1 MWCWSWKISL
11 GKHIFNF
18 EVLFQYH
25 VALFGDCEGIRVCM
39 IVERCPCVNFPTA
52 ITAWLKEYLNNCSK
66 KCIDSKCFVCSW
78 HFSASFS
85 LPECKSELNIHTHPE
100 SRAWSSLFL
109 GSVCHPLSISLYTRN
124 RVCWFNPSSPFAS
137 LWPNNQALFSAMNEG
152 NQAGQEGR
160 ALVISFHCKDWRCVS
175 VHEDFGNSRSGDRIT
190 PSCSPK
196 TVENLGRSNSI
207 SKWCCVST
215 WYSGSFFFFF
225 VGAAPLLF

>member
-39 IVERCPCVNFPTA
+39 IVERRPCVNFPTA

-137 LWPNNQALFSAMNEG
+137 LWPNNQALFSAMK
-152 NQAGQEGR
+152 AIR
-160 ALVISFHCKDWRCVS
+160 
-175 VHEDFGNSRSGDRIT
+175 
-190 PSCSPK
+190 
-196 TVENLGRSNSI
+196 LGR
-207 SKWCCVST
+207 KVEHWWFHFTVKTDGVSLSMKT
-215 WYSGSFFFFF
+215 LETQDQGTASPQ
-225 VGAAPLLF
+225 VVPQRLLRI

>member
-25 VALFGDCEGIRVCM
+25 VVLFGVRVIRVCM
-39 IVERCPCVNFPTA
+39 IVERCPCVNFSTA

-85 LPECKSELNIHTHPE
+85 LPECKSELNIHMHPE

-109 GSVCHPLSISLYTRN
+109 GSVCHPLSGGVYTRS
-124 RVCWFNPSSPFAS
+124 RVCWFSPSSPFAA
-137 LWPNNQALFSAMNEG
+137 LWPNSQALFSATK
-152 NQAGQEGR
+152 AIRLGR
-160 ALVISFHCKDWRCVS
+160 KVEHWWFHFTVKTDGVS
-175 VHEDFGNSRSGDRIT
+175 LSMKTLETQDQGTVFIT

-196 TVENLGRSNSI
+196 TVENLGRRSNSI
-207 SKWCCVST
+207 SRWRCVST
-215 WYSGSFFFFF
+215 WYSGSWKP
-225 VGAAPLLF
+225 GLNK